1 MTNFTPK
8 INVFVENDYNR
19 NSLFKHTTIKERTS
33 SLLKNTVKIKV
44 QNQSFSKSTEFTKFN
59 DIKYIYSTYF
69 GKSIL
74 EQLCL
79 TLVLS
84 AWALPYCKL
93 VSHRDVLHNWIPKN
107 YEEKFYEFKHTSKFV
122 CTHHQSQ
129 TTEPLPSECFD
140 TNTVCSKSQRLKTL
154 RLFSGILSLSDCP
167 DN

>member
-69 GKSIL
+69 GNPFWSNYAL
-74 EQLCL
+74 HWCCQPGLCHI
-79 TLVLS
+79 
-84 AWALPYCKL
+84 A
-93 VSHRDVLHNWIPKN
+93 N
-107 YEEKFYEFKHTSKFV
+107 
-122 CTHHQSQ
+122 
-129 TTEPLPSECFD
+129 
-140 TNTVCSKSQRLKTL
+140 
-154 RLFSGILSLSDCP
+154 
-167 DN
+167 